1 MCFVWQMPSVF
12 VFRCSCG
19 VVTFKKGDF
28 KRHAQRRGCD
38 PATPRA
44 VRVVDRPRGSRWSQG
59 RPAVVPPV
67 TAAVPPVAAAVP
79 PVAAAV
85 PPVAAAVPPVPL
97 PAAGVPLPAAGVPL
111 PAAGVPLPAAGLP
124 LPAAGVPLPAAGVPL
139 PAAGVP
145 LPAAAALPPAAVGS
159 AATPTPA
166 RSPLVSLPSVER
178 PERLVDW
185 LDRRQ
190 VTRRLFDAPLPQP
203 ELVAETPENVVT
215 IDALGTPPP
224 YEVDFAPDTPAR
236 SSVLAT
242 PDRPIPLDVPKT
254 PSLNGS
260 PEPPVEHPSPVQLV
274 HRGTDW
280 RAPLPTQ
287 LRVDLASVVL
297 EDIMNRA
304 IRFEISADGRQTFY
318 FN

>member
-1 MCFVWQMPSVF
+1 MCSVWQMPSAF
-12 VFRCSCG
+12 AFRCSCG

-44 VRVVDRPRGSRWSQG
+44 VRVVDRPRRSRWSQG

-67 TAAVPPVAAAVP
+67 AAAVPPVATAVPPVAAAVP
-79 PVAAAV
+79 PVTAAV
-85 PPVAAAVPPVPL
+85 PPVAAAFPPVPL
-97 PAAGVPLPAAGVPL
+97 PAAGV
-111 PAAGVPLPAAGLP
+111 P

-145 LPAAAALPPAAVGS
+145 LPAAAALPPVAAGS

-242 PDRPIPLDVPKT
+242 PERPIPSDVPKT

-297 EDIMNRA
+297 EDIINRA
-304 IRFEISADGRQTFY
+304 SRFEISADGRQTFY
-318 FN
+318 CN